1 MRITMGRR
9 SRLAALGAGVATAIA
24 VATTAAGPALA
35 DTTDTGGT
43 ASIGI
48 SGAYALSLAKAGVVV
63 FASGTASSSWN
74 KGVASYNLSVTGG
87 TGEVSNFFGFVN
99 LGGKLRV
106 VNAKNG
112 KAVVLSGLSLSF
124 DTGIVSA
131 KPVGSTTRI
140 ALADIGGNLSTD
152 SSPGPPATETF
163 SCDGLTL
170 DSAGAKFLDST
181 LKTTAFHA
189 GDTLGGFTTT
199 FTVTIV

>member
-1 MRITMGRR
+1 MRITLGRW
-9 SRLAALGAGVATAIA
+9 SRLAALGAGVAAAVA

-35 DTTDTGGT
+35 DTVDTGGT
-43 ASIGI
+43 ASISLAGP
-48 SGAYALSLAKAGVVV
+48 YALSLAKAGIVV
-63 FASGTASSSWN
+63 FASGTATSSWN
-74 KGVASYNLSVTGG
+74 SNAVSYSLSVNGG

-124 DTGIVSA
+124 DTGVISA
-131 KPVGSTTRI
+131 KPVGGTGRI
-140 ALADIGGNLSTD
+140 ALADVGGNLSTD
-152 SSPGPPATETF
+152 TSAGPPPTETF

-170 DSAGAKFLDST
+170 DSAGARYLDSK
-181 LKTTAFHA
+181 LMTTAFKA

-199 FTVTIV
+199 FTVTIT